1 MVEIRLVFY
10 LVVVVGGYLSF
21 TFHERTAFLSVKYYI
36 VGILYHCVEKDL
48 LYKEEG
54 ATVELTCY

>member
-10 LVVVVGGYLSF
+10 LVVVVVGYLLF
-21 TFHERTAFLSVKYYI
+21 TFPESTAFLSVKYYI
-36 VGILYHCVEKDL
+36 VGILSHCVEKNL
-48 LYKEEG
+48 VYKKEG